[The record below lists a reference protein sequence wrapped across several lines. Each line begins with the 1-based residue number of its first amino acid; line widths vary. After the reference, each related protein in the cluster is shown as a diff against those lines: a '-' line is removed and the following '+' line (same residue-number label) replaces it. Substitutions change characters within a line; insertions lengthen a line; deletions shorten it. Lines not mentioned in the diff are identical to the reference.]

1 MQEIQETCSTATRCG
16 DCPRPCPA
24 THWPGNLGA
33 PVGGR
38 GSLGKPISAAQA
50 ESAALRP
57 WSSREGQLAC
67 PLPGPGW
74 GPCEA
79 EHCTSAGHCCGSRQ
93 ERTHLLPPLEK
104 WCLSWVQNQDYN
116 PISISL
122 SCDFVFFSLPQEERL
137 GTHASQC
144 HTVWELK
151 SNQKHPALP
160 WVQRL
165 PRPRALGPL
174 GQAQVPMPWQP

>member
-1 MQEIQETCSTATRCG
+1 MGPLRLGPQRPF
-16 DCPRPCPA
+16 CPSPPA
-24 THWPGNLGA
+24 MSILQVGTLRH
-33 PVGGR
+33 GGR
-38 GSLGKPISAAQA
+38 GETAQSCPNSAAQA